1 MTKREIEEKLFHRLT
16 ELETFSITDFPI
28 GYMRGAK
35 FLAGYDQRLREEILW
50 LKSFIEDVAEKRT
63 IG

>member
-16 ELETFSITDFPI
+16 ELETLIEENSI

-35 FLAGYDQRLREEILW
+35 FLAGYDQRIREEILW

>member
-16 ELETFSITDFPI
+16 ELETLIEENSI
-28 GYMRGAK
+28 GYSEGSSK
-35 FLAGYDQRLREEILW
+35 YLYGYDQRIREEILW